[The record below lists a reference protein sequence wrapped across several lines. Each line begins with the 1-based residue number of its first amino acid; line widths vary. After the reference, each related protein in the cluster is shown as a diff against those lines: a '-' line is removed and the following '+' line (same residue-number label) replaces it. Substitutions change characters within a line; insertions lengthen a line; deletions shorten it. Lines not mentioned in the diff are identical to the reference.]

1 MATNPAW
8 RGRTVGSLTAD
19 EVATILRQGHVSRG
33 MDLYRYLHAQDALS
47 RSQVAPST
55 ARWCEQQIA
64 ADEDWVR
71 ELQSQPSEDAAEA
84 YLYAQLQGEGAQ
96 SFCYVLMHLALYVA
110 YAKHCQFQPGPDHS
124 GVIDPSRAIPQDGRL
139 SDTDIG
145 SFQDLQRRL
154 LAELGDVCRTS
165 IGYDTMLQFL
175 PQGWFGTD
183 PPPRDW
189 TELWQ
194 KLMATAEGLRKSEE
208 EQSFNVEKIQAK
220 MRPEDSGFSLDV
232 LNNNLLYFLFGGFK
246 HFKYVHPYL
255 R

>member
-1 MATNPAW
+1 MFIDCFLGYINYSEFGFIRLSVRLAT
-8 RGRTVGSLTAD
+8 RLIQKTCRLKVCT
-19 EVATILRQGHVSRG
+19 
-33 MDLYRYLHAQDALS
+33 
-47 RSQVAPST
+47 
-55 ARWCEQQIA
+55 
-64 ADEDWVR
+64 
-71 ELQSQPSEDAAEA
+71 
-84 YLYAQLQGEGAQ
+84 Q

-154 LAELGDVCRTS
+154 WAELGDVCRTS

-175 PQGWFGTD
+175 PQEWFGTD

-194 KLMATAEGLRKSEE
+194 RLGEPTSRNTVCLAV
-208 EQSFNVEKIQAK
+208 F
-220 MRPEDSGFSLDV
+220 
-232 LNNNLLYFLFGGFK
+232 
-246 HFKYVHPYL
+246 
-255 R
+255 